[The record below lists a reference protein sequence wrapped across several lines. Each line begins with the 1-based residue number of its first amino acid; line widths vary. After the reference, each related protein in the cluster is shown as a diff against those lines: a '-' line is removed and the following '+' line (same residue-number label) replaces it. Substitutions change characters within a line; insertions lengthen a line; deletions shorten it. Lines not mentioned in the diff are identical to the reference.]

1 MVIVAA
7 VDRSERATP
16 VVEQAAVLAARF
28 DDPIHA
34 VHVMTRSE
42 VTGMQSEGANRGEIS
57 DVEGVRADAAR
68 VAADALEAAAPG
80 VESDA
85 VGRIGTPAD
94 EIVEYAA
101 EQDARYIVVSPH
113 RRSQAGKILFGS
125 VAQSVLLNA
134 GCPVVSVLAD

>member
-16 VVEQAAVLAARF
+16 VIEQAAVLAEKF
-28 DDPIHA
+28 DDPVHA
-34 VHVMTRSE
+34 VHVMKRSE
-42 VTGMQSEGANRGEIS
+42 VVGAQSEGANRGEIS
-57 DVEGVRADAAR
+57 NVEEIREEAAQ
-68 VAADALEAAAPG
+68 VATEALEAATIG
-80 VESDA
+80 VESEA

-101 EQDARYIVVSPH
+101 EQSARYIVVSPH

-134 GCPVVSVLAD
+134 DCPVVSVRSD